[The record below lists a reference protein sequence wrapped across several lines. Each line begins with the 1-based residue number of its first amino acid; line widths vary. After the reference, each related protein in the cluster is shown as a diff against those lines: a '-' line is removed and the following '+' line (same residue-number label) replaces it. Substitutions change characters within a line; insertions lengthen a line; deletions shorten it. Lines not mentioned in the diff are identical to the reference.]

1 MSSLQ
6 KHHIVPTYKCKELGL
21 TTSYKIGG
29 KEFYFKENM
38 VEVSRLDHAYIHNGY
53 GTSDLEPLL
62 EVCNPPQW
70 VIDMIPLGDKRDRA
84 SAVILAKGEI
94 DGIDISGENN
104 PRWKGGIWAND
115 PVAWKKAHNEV
126 YKQTPKYKAQ
136 QKAYRATPKEK
147 ARQKAYNDARSGT
160 PEHKEYMRVY
170 DQKRKSNLEHRASE
184 KIRRETPGYK
194 ARKKAYMRVYDKKRR
209 ETPEYKARK
218 KVYNEAYKLRKKLER
233 QGNLNAFL

>member
-38 VEVSRLDHAYIHNGY
+38 VEVSRLDHGYIHNGF

-70 VIDMIPLGDKRDRA
+70 VIDMIPLGDKRDLA

-94 DGIDISGENN
+94 DGIDISGENH
-104 PRWKGGIWAND
+104 PSWKGGIWAND
-115 PVAWKKAHNEV
+115 PVAWKKTYNEV
-126 YKQTPKYKAQ
+126 YKQTPKNKAREKAYNDARRKTPEYKEYVRVYNEKRMECPEYKARKKEYKRVYDKKRRATPEFKAQ
-136 QKAYRATPKEK
+136 QKAYRATPEFK
-147 ARQKAYNDARSGT
+147 AKKKAWNKTYNDAR
-160 PEHKEYMRVY
+160 HY
-170 DQKRKSNLEHRASE
+170 
-184 KIRRETPGYK
+184 
-194 ARKKAYMRVYDKKRR
+194 
-209 ETPEYKARK
+209 
-218 KVYNEAYKLRKKLER
+218 LRKKLEKEK
-233 QGNLNAFL
+233 GTGDLSAFL